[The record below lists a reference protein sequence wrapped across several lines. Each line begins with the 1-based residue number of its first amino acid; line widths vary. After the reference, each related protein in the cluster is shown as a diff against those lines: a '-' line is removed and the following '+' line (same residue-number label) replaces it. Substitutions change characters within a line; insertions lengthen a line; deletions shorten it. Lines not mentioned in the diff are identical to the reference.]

1 MQPIAEVH
9 DRMLRPSERT
19 ASGALQMLRRFL
31 FLFLFYFH
39 QVNGDAVLAP

>member
-31 FLFLFYFH
+31 FLFYFH